1 MGRFKGPLSLSIHKN
16 SACFPTSLFFGAV
29 LRNGKV
35 TEFLGLTRYFLL
47 KFFAAPDAKHA
58 EN

>member
-1 MGRFKGPLSLSIHKN
+1 MLVRI
-16 SACFPTSLFFGAV
+16 TLFFGAV
-29 LRNGKV
+29 LRNGKGTV
-35 TEFLGLTRYFLL
+35 FLGLTPYFLL

>member
-1 MGRFKGPLSLSIHKN
+1 MGRFNGPLSLSIHKN
-16 SACFPTSLFFGAV
+16 SACFSTTLFFGAV
-29 LRNGKV
+29 LRTSKGAV
-35 TEFLGLTRYFLL
+35 CLGLTRYFLL